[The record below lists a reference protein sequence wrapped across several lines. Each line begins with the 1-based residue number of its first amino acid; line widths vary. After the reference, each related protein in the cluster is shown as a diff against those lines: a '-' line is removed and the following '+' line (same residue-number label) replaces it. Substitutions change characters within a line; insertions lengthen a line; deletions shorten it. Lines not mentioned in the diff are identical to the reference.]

1 MFTLLVWGINMC
13 APVHAQNKL
22 DSLQHLNE
30 VVVTARAVQKEIFPV
45 QELSGRQL
53 HQLSSHNVAD
63 ALRYFS
69 GIQIK
74 DYGGVGGTENGEY
87 PEYGNQPCRCVL
99 RRHRAV
105 KRTKRYGRSGK
116 ILARQHGVCHAV
128 QRAKECHLPAG
139 KGFRLVGFHLF
150 TDTDASVRRRKEV

>member
-53 HQLSSHNVAD
+53 HQLSRTTWLTHCATFP
-63 ALRYFS
+63 AYRLR
-69 GIQIK
+69 I
-74 DYGGVGGTENGEY
+74 TEE
-87 PEYGNQPCRCVL
+87 
-99 RRHRAV
+99 
-105 KRTKRYGRSGK
+105 
-116 ILARQHGVCHAV
+116 
-128 QRAKECHLPAG
+128 
-139 KGFRLVGFHLF
+139 
-150 TDTDASVRRRKEV
+150 

>member
-74 DYGGVGGTENGEY
+74 DYGGVGGLKTVNIRSMGTNHVGVFYDGIEL
-87 PEYGNQPCRCVL
+87 GNAQTVRSIWEDSRSTTWSLSRCTTGKRVPSSSRQRISA
-99 RRHRAV
+99 RR
-105 KRTKRYGRSGK
+105 
-116 ILARQHGVCHAV
+116 
-128 QRAKECHLPAG
+128 
-139 KGFRLVGFHLF
+139 FHLF

>member
-53 HQLSSHNVAD
+53 HQLSSHNVATHC
-63 ALRYFS
+63 ATFPVYRLR
-69 GIQIK
+69 I
-74 DYGGVGGTENGEY
+74 TEE
-87 PEYGNQPCRCVL
+87 
-99 RRHRAV
+99 
-105 KRTKRYGRSGK
+105 
-116 ILARQHGVCHAV
+116 
-128 QRAKECHLPAG
+128 
-139 KGFRLVGFHLF
+139 
-150 TDTDASVRRRKEV
+150 